1 MYSGLDRGESSRAA
15 YAHLYNNIT
24 NCSQGYKLTVSSVS
38 YSEKKQPLSLAKGDL
53 YY

>member
-15 YAHLYNNIT
+15 YEHLYNNIT

-38 YSEKKQPLSLAKGDL
+38 YSEKNNLCLFAKGDL